1 MKLIALN
8 VSLFT
13 DDVEK
18 KEITL
23 YCENVIKIIDNAGHA
38 DQRLTSAKLLDAWQ
52 GKGPGILRVKV
63 FVSLSFSK

>member
-1 MKLIALN
+1 MSVYRTIGPTLVYFFI
-8 VSLFT
+8 

-23 YCENVIKIIDNAGHA
+23 YCENAIKIIDNAGHA
-38 DQRLTSAKLLDAWQ
+38 NQRLTSAKLLDAWQ

-63 FVSLSFSK
+63 FSDY

>member
-1 MKLIALN
+1 MA
-8 VSLFT
+8 

-38 DQRLTSAKLLDAWQ
+38 NQRLTAAKLLDAWQ

-63 FVSLSFSK
+63 NK